1 LRRTRKVRVCD
12 HGDVILIDLCDH
24 CGKTQVSVLFALFV
38 SLLAGLYGSI
48 LLKFLQP

>member
-1 LRRTRKVRVCD
+1 VCD
-12 HGDVILIDLCDH
+12 HGDVIFIDLRDH